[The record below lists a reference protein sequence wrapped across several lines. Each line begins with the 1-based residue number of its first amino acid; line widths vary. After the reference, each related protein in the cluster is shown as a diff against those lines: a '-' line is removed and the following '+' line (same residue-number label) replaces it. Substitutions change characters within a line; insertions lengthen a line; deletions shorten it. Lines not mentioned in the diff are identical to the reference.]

1 MQDIVFFIFSLE
13 NIYLTIW
20 IIFVVSILMSKKP
33 PTTTMSWLLT
43 ITLMPVVGMFLYVF
57 LGINWREVTIINKI
71 KNTTHHSAKHIM
83 LSNLVKFN
91 SSNFFGFNVDK
102 RDKLEEILSKTKLED
117 ETKEIINLVFNAEKT
132 LPNLNE
138 SYEIYYDGQNAFNAL
153 EKDLLSAK
161 DSIYME
167 YYIWRSDKLGIR
179 VKDIL
184 IAKAKEGV
192 EIKLIFDGLGSFLSI
207 DRVYKKELEKAGV
220 EFLYFLDIKLFML
233 KLNYRNHRKM
243 TIIDGKILH
252 TGGMNLGLEYITG
265 GDRFESWR
273 DTNIRIKGDM
283 VLYYMAIFATDWL
296 NSGGKF
302 DFNQFEKF
310 LSQRSNIPNSY
321 PMQVISSGPDSE
333 WASIKYLY
341 TKCITNAKRE
351 IFIQTPYF
359 IPDHSILEQLKIAA
373 LSGVKVRIM
382 SVGKSDNL
390 VTYRVGK
397 TFFEELLLAGIE
409 VYQYQK
415 GFLHAKTIL
424 YDDEVSSLGTCNF
437 DSRSFNINYEIN
449 AVFYDKEINSKLK
462 EQFFK
467 DMKDSTKLELEFF
480 IKQSK
485 FKRLR
490 DSFFRLFAPL
500 L

>member
-1 MQDIVFFIFSLE
+1 MQEVIFLIFSLE
-13 NIYLTIW
+13 NIYLAIW
-20 IIFVVSILMSKKP
+20 IIFVTSILLSKKHP
-33 PTTTMSWLLT
+33 ITTMSWLLT
-43 ITLMPVVGMFLYVF
+43 ITLIPVIGMLLYIF
-57 LGINWREVTIINKI
+57 LGINWREVTLINKI
-71 KNTTHHSAKHIM
+71 KNTTHHSVRSIM
-83 LSNLVKFN
+83 ISNLVKFN
-91 SSNFFGFNVDK
+91 SSDFFGRGK
-102 RDKLEEILSKTKLED
+102 RDKLDEILKNLKLED
-117 ETKEIINLVFNAEKT
+117 ETVEIINLIFNTEKT
-132 LPNLNE
+132 QPNLNQN
-138 SYEIYYDGQNAFNAL
+138 YEIYYSGKNAFKAL
-153 EKDLLSAK
+153 KNDLLNAK

-167 YYIWRSDKLGIR
+167 YYIWRSDELGVR
-179 VKDIL
+179 VKEIL

-233 KLNYRNHRKM
+233 KLDYRNHRKM

-265 GDRFESWR
+265 GDKFDSWR
-273 DTNIRIKGDM
+273 DTNIRVIGDM
-283 VLYYMAIFATDWL
+283 ALYYMAIFATDWL

-302 DFNQFEKF
+302 DFNRFEKF
-310 LSQRSNIPNSY
+310 ILNRSNSINSH
-321 PMQVISSGPDSE
+321 PMQVSSSGPDSQ

-359 IPDHSILEQLKIAA
+359 IPDHSLLEQLKIAA

-382 SVGKSDNL
+382 SAGKSDNII
-390 VTYRVGK
+390 THRVGK
-397 TFFEELLLAGIE
+397 TFFEELLLANIE

-424 YDDEVSSLGTCNF
+424 YDDEVSSIGTCNF

-449 AVFYDKEINSKLK
+449 AIFYDKEINSKLK
-462 EQFFK
+462 KQFFE
-467 DMKDSTKLELEFF
+467 DMKYSTKLELDFF

-485 FKRLR
+485 FKRLT